1 MPSRREVLVLGAGI
15 AGLTAAYRLRGLDVE
30 VVDAAAHPGG
40 RTRSIEYPGGGWANL
55 GAQYLSADKVAVIE
69 LAEELGV
76 ELVPSNLTD
85 ALLRGR
91 ERLGEAQTRDLEA
104 AIARL
109 EAEQA
114 HPRDPGS
121 PGLDDLTF
129 AQWLEGEAEHVVHYF
144 DHWCS
149 TVMCVGVAET
159 SLYGALLLWG
169 DQRSAAFTN
178 EPVRRSNRGDS
189 VVRNGTQRIAA
200 ALVAASGATLSLGT
214 RALSVTR
221 EGGRYRALLRDG
233 RGERVVSAA
242 QVVVA
247 LPAPVA
253 AQVVQELPEA
263 KREALLSVRYGRFLA
278 TPIRIAP
285 LSERRAPWPQTWCR
299 PRQVYDST
307 DFALRTPGDMDR
319 EGGCFHSFVYD
330 AYARQIWDD
339 EDHSIRTGAVRA
351 LLRAHPR
358 YEGRIRDVGLARWEH
373 GLPVYSPGRMKR
385 RKALEASV
393 EGLHFCGDYV
403 LHANTDGAVR
413 SAGIA
418 ARRVLDRHRG
428 SAPGRGRGSAE
439 RAS

>member
-1 MPSRREVLVLGAGI
+1 MPPDRDVLVLGAGI
-15 AGLTAAYRLRGLDVE
+15 AGLTAAYRLREFDVE
-30 VVDAAAHPGG
+30 VVDAAAHLGG
-40 RTRSIEYPGGGWANL
+40 RTRSIEYPGGMWANL

-76 ELVPSNLTD
+76 ELVPSDLKD
-85 ALLRGR
+85 ALLRGQ
-91 ERLGEAQTRDLEA
+91 ERLDEQQMRDLET
-104 AIARL
+104 AIARI

-114 HPRDPGS
+114 NPRDPRS

-129 AQWLEGEAEHVVHYF
+129 AQWLEGEAEHVAHYF
-144 DHWCS
+144 DHWCA
-149 TVMCVGVAET
+149 TVMCAGVAET

-169 DQRSAAFTN
+169 DQRSAAFTG

-189 VVRNGTQRIAA
+189 VVRHGTQRIAG
-200 ALVAASGATLSLGT
+200 ALAAASGAALSLGT
-214 RALSVTR
+214 RAVSVAR
-221 EGGRYRALLRDG
+221 DGARYRAVLRDG
-233 RGERVVSAA
+233 RGERVLSAA

-253 AQVVQELPEA
+253 AQVVQELPDA
-263 KREALLSVRYGRFLA
+263 KREALLSVRYGRFLS
-278 TPIRIAP
+278 TPIRVAP
-285 LSERRAPWPQTWCR
+285 LSEERVPWPETWCR
-299 PRQVYDST
+299 PRQVYNST

-339 EDHSIRTGAVRA
+339 EDHTIKTGAVRA
-351 LLRAHPR
+351 LLRTHPR

-385 RKALEASV
+385 QKDLEASV
-393 EGLHFCGDYV
+393 EGIHFCGDYV

-413 SAGIA
+413 SAGLA
-418 ARRVLDRHRG
+418 ARRVLERHR
-428 SAPGRGRGSAE
+428 AAPPGRAP
-439 RAS
+439 